1 MKAAS
6 KYDIVLIRH
15 AQSLFNEATI
25 KASNKLGLDNLTW
38 DELI

>member
-1 MKAAS
+1 MRHS

-25 KASNKLGLDNLTW
+25 KAAHKLGLDSLSW
-38 DELI
+38 D